1 MGSWPTSP
9 RDARGREQHSHWPV
23 RLHTLRSTVALQYPP
38 TAATK
43 NCKTPPGFWPSPLP
57 RGSRQ
62 SFPVSQFPS
71 TLLSPL
77 FCSTWIYEDGEHASR
92 GGHLSPKTKEVLG
105 TKADK
110 TKSQGRKEKRSR
122 ATGSPRHSVGQQGFT
137 GSGPKGLGVG
147 DDLIIF
153 IVGRSTES
161 LLLY

>member
-1 MGSWPTSP
+1 MGSWSTSP

-23 RLHTLRSTVALQYPP
+23 RLHALRSTVALQYPP
-38 TAATK
+38 TATTLQ
-43 NCKTPPGFWPSPLP
+43 NT
-57 RGSRQ
+57 SRFLAF
-62 SFPVSQFPS
+62 SLASRFTSDVSQFPS
-71 TLLSPL
+71 FPAPFLALSFVP
-77 FCSTWIYEDGEHASR
+77 R
-92 GGHLSPKTKEVLG
+92 GFTKMVSMRVGADTSVPKPKRCWEQ
-105 TKADK
+105 KQNK